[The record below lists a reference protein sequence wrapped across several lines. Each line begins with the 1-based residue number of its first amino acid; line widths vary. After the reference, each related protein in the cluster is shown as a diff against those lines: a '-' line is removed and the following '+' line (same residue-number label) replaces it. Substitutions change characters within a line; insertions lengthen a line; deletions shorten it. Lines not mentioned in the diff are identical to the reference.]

1 MLAVHPPDQNEKG
14 KKFDMISTI
23 KYSLTALFAW
33 ASAFFIPVWPFIAMA
48 VALIVVD
55 FATGIRKA
63 LAVGEKITSR
73 GIARTV
79 NKFIGYPAAILLC
92 EGMER
97 VFFDNSPIVPLT
109 YIVAAFICATEF
121 KSVLEN
127 IGSVTG
133 VDAWQAARVFLEKFI
148 TSPGKKDEGGG

>member
-1 MLAVHPPDQNEKG
+1 MQTLTEH
-14 KKFDMISTI
+14 KKTDMITYL
-23 KYSLTALFAW
+23 KYSLTAAFAW
-33 ASAFFIPVWPFIAMA
+33 ICAFVVPVYPFIAMA

-63 LAVGEKITSR
+63 VAQNEKITSR

-79 NKFIGYPAAILLC
+79 NKFFLYPAAIMLC

-97 VFFDNSPIVPLT
+97 VFFDNSPMIPLT

-127 IGSVTG
+127 IGAVTG
-133 VDAWQAARVFLEKFI
+133 VDAWQAARGILGKFI
-148 TSPGKKDEGGG
+148 QPGKKE

>member
-1 MLAVHPPDQNEKG
+1 MLAVHPPDQNKKG
-14 KKFDMISTI
+14 KFDMITTL

-33 ASAFFIPVWPFIAMA
+33 ACAFIMPVYPFIAMA

-55 FATGIRKA
+55 FVTGIRKA
-63 LAVGEKITSR
+63 LSIGDKITSR

-79 NKFIGYPAAILLC
+79 NKFLLYPSAILLC

-97 VFFDNSPIVPLT
+97 VFFDNSSIVPLT

-127 IGSVTG
+127 IGAVTG

-148 TSPGKKDEGGG
+148 TSPGKKDAEK

>member
-1 MLAVHPPDQNEKG
+1 MTTLHIFAKKIDMLTS
-14 KKFDMISTI
+14 F
-23 KYSLTALFAW
+23 KYAATAFFAW
-33 ASAFFIPVWPFIAMA
+33 ACAFVMPVYPFIAMA

-63 LAVGEKITSR
+63 LAQKETITSR

-79 NKFIGYPAAILLC
+79 NKFFLYPAAVLLC

-97 VFFDNSPIVPLT
+97 VFFDNSPMVPLT

-127 IGSVTG
+127 IGAVTG
-133 VDAWQAARVFLEKFI
+133 VDAWQAAREILGRFI
-148 TSPGKKDEGGG
+148 SSPGKGVDETKKPGV

>member
-1 MLAVHPPDQNEKG
+1 MLAVHQPNQNKKG
-14 KKFDMISTI
+14 KFDMITTL

-33 ASAFFIPVWPFIAMA
+33 ACAFIMPVYPFIAMA

-55 FATGIRKA
+55 FVTGIRKA
-63 LAVGEKITSR
+63 LSIGDKITSR

-79 NKFIGYPAAILLC
+79 NKFLLYPSAILLC

-97 VFFDNSPIVPLT
+97 VFFDNSSIVPLT
-109 YIVAAFICATEF
+109 YIVASFICATEF

-127 IGSVTG
+127 IGAVTG

-148 TSPGKKDEGGG
+148 TSPGKKDAEK